1 MRVKFGDGNLR
12 NPFVHH
18 LFLRYDGTLCR
29 LQVDGFPRALVHHYV
44 IHQFSSL
51 TNDLIESL
59 AQQINKFVLQKL
71 IEELAGHLYD
81 QRFVFIF

>member
-1 MRVKFGDGNLR
+1 MRVKFGDGNLWD
-12 NPFVHH
+12 PFVHH

-29 LQVDGFPRALVHHYV
+29 LQVDGFPRTLVYHYV